1 GYGGGIFITGDG
13 NYDPSTKRLDLS
25 GMQILDNSAEKSGQ
39 SLYVVMNKLKDWC
52 QYGLSGEYVKG
63 NYSDTLSNT
72 NETEGIAKDQ
82 SSFNTLYPQEIQAQQ
97 NHLQYLWTTQ
107 IASLISVGVALNVS
121 NTDAPLQFS
130 IKGRG
135 MIQEKLCVKLIEIG
149 SKTSINLILVLKK
162 ANAIEVVYPPDDGSG
177 APITVTGDPQGEQ
190 TATFGMKD
198 YQWYDSQKKYNIL
211 LSNDRKIFTGVEG
224 KEDSG
229 ISLDVQELVGEEP
242 KEEEE
247 QKEID
252 SPGGFKLTMWMYIL
266 IGGVAFLIIVIVIIF
281 ICCICRHKR
290 QKDRKQENIQMNTY
304 NQTYKQEPYVPQ
316 SSPYSYNS
324 PSSSN
329 YVNQNQSQLQNQGN
343 FSARMNQSSV
353 YPQSL
358 SQAGPEVDIVAQI
371 LNSQQ
376 NSARK
381 ERNPVMPAPAPI
393 DPNAPFNTTWDKTD
407 FEKVKKLG
415 RGGFGTVWCMMERS
429 TQRVVAIKVV
439 DYDNEQAQQM
449 ILKERDIMLNIYESI
464 KKSSPPGSFIHVVQ
478 PLGFFLSED
487 STKAYLV
494 LEFCSRGDMRK
505 YITNMRESGTEISNK
520 RAFELIAQIIS
531 AVDQLHANGIIHGD
545 LKPENV
551 LVMKDYRV
559 KLSDFGLARKIEE
572 GRDYL
577 TAMGGTTF
585 YLGPELLQNQVE
597 QSQGAQKLMQTP
609 AADIWA
615 IGVMIFELLAQRHP
629 FFDAKD
635 GNLPLLELARRITV
649 EKPAELPSHYSE
661 NLRKLIRNMLTKDP
675 SRRITSA
682 DILEIP
688 EVAECL
694 TRQ

>member
-1 GYGGGIFITGDG
+1 
-13 NYDPSTKRLDLS
+13 
-25 GMQILDNSAEKSGQ
+25 
-39 SLYVVMNKLKDWC
+39 
-52 QYGLSGEYVKG
+52 
-63 NYSDTLSNT
+63 
-72 NETEGIAKDQ
+72 
-82 SSFNTLYPQEIQAQQ
+82 
-97 NHLQYLWTTQ
+97 
-107 IASLISVGVALNVS
+107 
-121 NTDAPLQFS
+121 
-130 IKGRG
+130 
-135 MIQEKLCVKLIEIG
+135 
-149 SKTSINLILVLKK
+149 
-162 ANAIEVVYPPDDGSG
+162 DGSG

-198 YQWYDSQKKYNIL
+198 YQWYDNQKKYNIL

-229 ISLDVQELVGEEP
+229 ISLDVQELVVEEP
-242 KEEEE
+242 KEEEP
-247 QKEID
+247 KEID
-252 SPGGFKLTMWMYIL
+252 SPGGLKLTMWI
-266 IGGVAFLIIVIVIIF
+266 
-281 ICCICRHKR
+281 HKR

-316 SSPYSYNS
+316 SSAYSYNS

-329 YVNQNQSQLQNQGN
+329 YINQNQSQLQNQGN
-343 FSARMNQSSV
+343 FSARMNQSSA

-371 LNSQQ
+371 LNPHLHK
-376 NSARK
+376 K

-439 DYDNEQAQQM
+439 DYDTQQAQDM
-449 ILKERDIMLNIYESI
+449 ILKERDIMLNIYETI

-478 PLGFFLSED
+478 PLGFFLSKD

-572 GRDYL
+572 GRDYF
-577 TAMGGTTF
+577 TAMGGTTI

-597 QSQGAQKLMQTP
+597 PSQGQGAKKLMQTP

-615 IGVMIFELLAQRHP
+615 IGIMIFELLAQRHP
-629 FFDAKD
+629 FFDAKE